1 MIAKTKNLV
10 KQHWKTA
17 LTWLLL
23 PTVLVA
29 AFYAYKHFKKP
40 KNGAD
45 TEGVAD
51 TFESRLSQLNKC
63 GTVVKDGETL
73 SNCGDLLQ
81 QIMGEARSKGKDII
95 QLDGKYVVA

>member
-1 MIAKTKNLV
+1 MIAKTKTLV

-51 TFESRLSQLNKC
+51 TLESRVSQLNKC
-63 GTVVKDGETL
+63 FMLIKDGE
-73 SNCGDLLQ
+73 NDPKCGDLLQ
-81 QIMGEARSKGKDII
+81 QIIGEARSNGKDII